1 MTEWIASP
9 SQAHLRAQTVDIW
22 RIDLNLE
29 PGCLP
34 ALQAL
39 LSSEEADQARRFHFE
54 RDRRRYLVSH
64 AALRCILGG
73 YLDLSPQSIS
83 FRFSRHGKPSLREH
97 GGLYFNLAHSH
108 ELALVAVTG
117 LGEVGVDIEH
127 VRPLADMDSIARHS
141 FSEHEYNQLQAL
153 PAGQRLQGFFRCWSR
168 KEAFIKALGE
178 GLSYPLQQ
186 FSVIF
191 GSEASSRLAAISDRP
206 AEAARWT
213 LHGIDMDDREYAA
226 AYAVR
231 ATGVQERRWQMLFD
245 REFSHVPC

>member
-9 SQAHLRAQTVDIW
+9 SQARLRAQTVDIW
-22 RIDLNLE
+22 RIELNLE
-29 PGCLP
+29 AGCLP

-73 YLDLSPQSIS
+73 YLDLSPQSIA

-127 VRPLADMDSIARHS
+127 VRPLEDMDSIARHS

-153 PAGQRLQGFFRCWSR
+153 PAGERLQGFFQCWSR

-186 FSVIF
+186 FSVTF
-191 GSEASSRLAAISDRP
+191 GSEISSRLAAISAGTD
-206 AEAARWT
+206 EAARWT
-213 LHGIDMDDREYAA
+213 LRGIEMDDQEYAA

-231 ATGVQERRWQMLFD
+231 ATGVQERRWQMHFD
-245 REFSHVPC
+245 RELSHVPC

>member
-1 MTEWIASP
+1 MAEWISSP
-9 SQAHLRAQTVDIW
+9 SQARLRAQTVDIW
-22 RIDLNLE
+22 RVDLNLE
-29 PGCLP
+29 QGCLP
-34 ALQAL
+34 ALEAL
-39 LSSEEADQARRFHFE
+39 LSSEEADQAQRFHFE

-73 YLDLSPQSIS
+73 YLDLPPQSIS
-83 FRFSRHGKPSLREH
+83 FRFSRHGKPSLRDH
-97 GGLYFNLAHSH
+97 GGLYYNLAHSH

-127 VRPLADMDSIARHS
+127 VRPLEDMDSIARHS
-141 FSEHEYNQLQAL
+141 FSEHEYGQLQAL
-153 PAGQRLQGFFRCWSR
+153 PAGQRLRGFFLCWSR

-186 FSVIF
+186 FSVTF
-191 GSEASSRLAAISDRP
+191 GSGTSSRLAAISDEP

-213 LHGIDMDDREYAA
+213 LRGFDIDDHEYAA

-231 ATGVQERRWQMLFD
+231 AAGVQERFWTMSFD
-245 REFSHVPC
+245 REVTHVPC